1 MSAPD
6 LYQDVRPSP
15 IAGRWYPADPPRL
28 ARSVD
33 EYMEQADVPA
43 LPGAL
48 VGVLA
53 PHAGHRY
60 SGPVAGH
67 AFKLTR
73 GLDVEAVALV
83 GPSHYPYDAPV
94 VTTAHEAYQ
103 TPLGQVPVDHTALT
117 ALGRLVPLKAVRR
130 DPEHSLEIEL
140 PFLQRAL
147 GEFRVIPLALVEQS
161 YEMAQALGQ
170 ALADTLAGARALLV
184 ASSDL
189 SHFYPQGV
197 AQRLDKTMLDAV
209 ARFDP
214 AAVIQA
220 EMDGSGFA
228 CGRGAI
234 VAVMIAARALGA
246 DAAQVIGYATS
257 GDVTHDYQQVV
268 GYGAA
273 AFYKRAAGPS
283 AELPSR

>member
-1 MSAPD
+1 MNAPH

-15 IAGRWYPADPPRL
+15 IAGRWYPADPLRL

-43 LPGAL
+43 LDGEL
-48 VGVLA
+48 IGVLT
-53 PHAGHRY
+53 PHAGHHY
-60 SGPVAGH
+60 SGPIAGH
-67 AFKLTR
+67 AFKLAR
-73 GLDVEAVALV
+73 GLAVEVVALV

-94 VTTAHEAYQ
+94 VTTAHEAYE
-103 TPLGQVPVDHTALT
+103 TPLGQVPVDRAALA
-117 ALGRLVPLKAVRR
+117 ALGQAVPIKTVRT

-161 YEMAQALGQ
+161 YEMAQVLGQ

-189 SHFYPQGV
+189 SHFYPQSV
-197 AQRLDKTMLDAV
+197 AHKLDRAILDTV
-209 ARFDP
+209 ARYDP
-214 AAVIQA
+214 AGVIQA
-220 EMDGSGFA
+220 EMNGSGFA

-234 VAVMIAARALGA
+234 AAVMIAARALGA
-246 DAAQVIGYATS
+246 DAAQVVGYATS

-273 AFYKRAAGPS
+273 LLYRRADGPG
-283 AELPSR
+283 AEPHGR

>member
-1 MSAPD
+1 MSAPH

-15 IAGRWYPADPPRL
+15 IVGRWYPADPLRL

-33 EYMEQADVPA
+33 EYMAQADVPA
-43 LPGAL
+43 LDGRL
-48 VGVLA
+48 IGVLT

-60 SGPVAGH
+60 SGPIAGH
-67 AFKLTR
+67 AFKLAQ
-73 GLDVEAVALV
+73 GQDAEVVALV

-94 VTTAHEAYQ
+94 VTTAHEAYE
-103 TPLGQVPVDHTALT
+103 TPLGQIPVDRAALA
-117 ALGRLVPLKAVRR
+117 ALGEAVPIKAVRT

-147 GEFRVIPLALVEQS
+147 GEFRVIPLALVDQS
-161 YEMAQALGQ
+161 YEMAQVLGQ

-189 SHFYPQGV
+189 SHFYPQSVAHKLDGV
-197 AQRLDKTMLDAV
+197 ILDAV

-220 EMDGSGFA
+220 EMNGSGFA

-234 VAVMIAARALGA
+234 AAVMIAARALGA

-273 AFYKRAAGPS
+273 AFYQRASG
-283 AELPSR
+283 AEPPGR

>member
-1 MSAPD
+1 MNAPH

-15 IAGRWYPADPPRL
+15 IAGRWYSADPLRL

-33 EYMEQADVPA
+33 EYLEQADVPA
-43 LPGAL
+43 LNGD
-48 VGVLA
+48 VIGVLT

-67 AFKLTR
+67 AFKLVQ
-73 GLDVEAVALV
+73 GLATEVVALV
-83 GPSHYPYDAPV
+83 GPSHYPYDAPI
-94 VTTAHEAYQ
+94 VTTAHEAYE
-103 TPLGQVPVDHTALT
+103 TPLGQVPVDRAAL
-117 ALGRLVPLKAVRR
+117 AVLGEVIPIKAVRT

-147 GEFRVIPLALVEQS
+147 GEFRMIPLALVEQS

-170 ALADTLAGARALLV
+170 ALADTLAGTRALLV

-189 SHFYPQGV
+189 SHFYPQDI
-197 AQRLDKTMLDAV
+197 ARRLDGTVLDAV
-209 ARFDP
+209 ARYDP
-214 AAVIQA
+214 ADVIQA
-220 EMDGSGFA
+220 EVSGSGFA

-234 VAVMIAARALGA
+234 ATIMIAARALGA
-246 DAAQVIGYATS
+246 DTAQIVGYATS
-257 GDVTHDYQQVV
+257 GDVTRDYAQVV

-273 AFYKRAAGPS
+273 VFYRRAASPG
-283 AELPSR
+283 AEPPSR

>member
-1 MSAPD
+1 MNAPH

-15 IAGRWYPADPPRL
+15 IAGRWYPADPLRL

-33 EYMEQADVPA
+33 EYIEQADVPA
-43 LPGAL
+43 LDGD
-48 VGVLA
+48 VIGVLT

-67 AFKLTR
+67 AFKLVR
-73 GLDVEAVALV
+73 SLAVEVVALV

-94 VTTAHEAYQ
+94 VTTAHEAYE
-103 TPLGQVPVDHTALT
+103 TPLGQVPVDRTALV
-117 ALGRLVPLKAVRR
+117 ALGQSVPIKAVRT

-161 YEMAQALGQ
+161 YEMAQVLGQ
-170 ALADTLAGARALLV
+170 ALAATLAGTRALLV

-189 SHFYPQGV
+189 SHFYPQDI
-197 AQRLDKTMLDAV
+197 ARRLDGAMLDAV
-209 ARFDP
+209 AHYDP
-214 AAVIQA
+214 AGVIQA
-220 EMDGSGFA
+220 EMNGSGFA

-234 VAVMIAARALGA
+234 AAVMIAARALGA
-246 DAAQVIGYATS
+246 DTAQVVGYATS
-257 GDVTHDYQQVV
+257 GDVTHDYAQVV

-273 AFYKRAAGPS
+273 VFYRRAASPGP
-283 AELPSR
+283 ELPGK

>member
-1 MSAPD
+1 MNAPH

-15 IAGRWYPADPPRL
+15 IAGRWYPADPLHL

-33 EYMEQADVPA
+33 EYMHQANVPA
-43 LPGAL
+43 PDGELIGIL
-48 VGVLA
+48 T

-60 SGPVAGH
+60 SGPIAGH
-67 AFKLTR
+67 AFKLVQS
-73 GLDVEAVALV
+73 LAVEVVALV

-94 VTTAHEAYQ
+94 VTTAHEAYE
-103 TPLGQVPVDHTALT
+103 TPLGQVPVDRMALA
-117 ALGRLVPLKAVRR
+117 ALGERVPIKAVRT

-189 SHFYPQGV
+189 SHFYPQDI
-197 AQRLDKTMLDAV
+197 ARRLDGTILNAV

-214 AAVIQA
+214 AGVIQA
-220 EMDGSGFA
+220 EMNGSGFA

-234 VAVMIAARALGA
+234 ATIMIAAQALGA
-246 DAAQVIGYATS
+246 DAAQVVGYATS

-273 AFYKRAAGPS
+273 LFCKRAAGPG
-283 AELPSR
+283 AESPGR